1 MVVDTVIRHWDTV
14 VAGKATG
21 PEGSGRAVQTLSSL
35 FYVDDRILDSPH
47 LSRIQAALD
56 VLMGLFDHVGLQKTF
71 GKTMGTTC
79 QPCRTPGSLS
89 EVVQY
94 AYDLGQLEGLCI
106 ILIKTNNGLREV
118 DGCVPVHQSRMTVR
132 RYSAPSLKCLHT
144 YRRGL
149 HNKRQVI
156 SAPHKRGCTS
166 GYVSYLGNLS
176 TVKIMYIPRRMYN
189 SLLEL

>member
-1 MVVDTVIRHWDTV
+1 MVKVEAAVL
-14 VAGKATG
+14 
-21 PEGSGRAVQTLSSL
+21 EGFSRAVQTLYALICVVGRLLASKT
-35 FYVDDRILDSPH
+35 PA
-47 LSRIQAALD
+47 RIQAELD

-166 GYVSYLGNLS
+166 GYVS
-176 TVKIMYIPRRMYN
+176 
-189 SLLEL
+189 